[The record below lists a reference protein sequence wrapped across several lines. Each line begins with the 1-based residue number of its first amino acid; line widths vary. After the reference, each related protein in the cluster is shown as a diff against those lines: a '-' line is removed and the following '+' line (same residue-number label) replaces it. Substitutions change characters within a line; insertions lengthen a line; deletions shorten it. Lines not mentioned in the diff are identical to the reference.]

1 MFPLNGYNVVGPI
14 DPTNL
19 LSSGVF
25 EEGDVITTSGGA
37 TATITLIEGNIFY
50 YEYQKKVF
58 Y

>member
-25 EEGDVITTSGGA
+25 EED
-37 TATITLIEGNIFY
+37 EGPFGNSSDQFPY
-50 YEYQKKVF
+50 GTVF
-58 Y
+58 PEP